1 MSHTTGRNRIGDLF
15 LEVAADNDFD
25 ESMASDD
32 ELGQRQRLPSTSR
45 ASYSGKRRSLPA
57 DVVVNNAND
66 RRPST
71 GGHLHAR
78 PSSRLH
84 THRAYTDLQRHMD
97 QYKSPT
103 NRTTL
108 TFGDNVSVSGQSNS
122 SRSRRYS
129 AAPARSPASPSRLR
143 ERLQSPELPDYG
155 RRRPSFGTTVTPSR
169 TMESF
174 EEESTAEDSDP
185 KQADST
191 SNESQPAETVW
202 DELDDLKSRIKSLEF
217 NGQAHT
223 SSSAAASGDSS
234 DRPRTATTAPT
245 TIDSS
250 PKNVRK
256 LQSESRKPTPT
267 APETPNMTK
276 TMADIHPPLHTALEK
291 ARLLLNAS
299 LMRTLDATASD
310 ALQLAAITSS
320 AGPQGTNYSAASIIN
335 GLTVSDRH
343 VRRKVDNMCRNL
355 TELCLALCEG
365 KHEAPTILASPAPTI
380 ETPMLESP
388 SIRYSSGKV
397 AQRSSSIGRPVS
409 RLEARKSSILGGN
422 TISLAGNTSPRGSV
436 EDVSFGEQ
444 ETIQN
449 PAYLQQPRRV
459 SRAPSSVFSSR
470 QRQDDISGD
479 EDSNNF
485 RPPSR
490 AMTEVGALRNKSRIT
505 NETRSPAGSRTASL
519 RESLTIKTNEAAF
532 ERNRDTPRVA
542 SIGSGGRRRRLFDNE
557 STPPVME
564 EDTGTS
570 EYNTPSQPR
579 RRITS
584 LGHYGNDHY
593 SSRRSDLPGRTT
605 SLSQRRHVIV
615 E

>member
-1 MSHTTGRNRIGDLF
+1 
-15 LEVAADNDFD
+15 
-25 ESMASDD
+25 
-32 ELGQRQRLPSTSR
+32 
-45 ASYSGKRRSLPA
+45 
-57 DVVVNNAND
+57 
-66 RRPST
+66 
-71 GGHLHAR
+71 
-78 PSSRLH
+78 
-84 THRAYTDLQRHMD
+84 
-97 QYKSPT
+97 
-103 NRTTL
+103 
-108 TFGDNVSVSGQSNS
+108 
-122 SRSRRYS
+122 
-129 AAPARSPASPSRLR
+129 
-143 ERLQSPELPDYG
+143 
-155 RRRPSFGTTVTPSR
+155 
-169 TMESF
+169 MESF
-174 EEESTAEDSDP
+174 EEESPAEESDQ

-217 NGQAHT
+217 NGQAPA

-256 LQSESRKPTPT
+256 PQSDSKKATPTP
-267 APETPNMTK
+267 PETSSTTK
-276 TMADIHPPLHTALEK
+276 TIADIHPPLHTALEK
-291 ARLLLNAS
+291 ARVLLNAS

-365 KHEAPTILASPAPTI
+365 KHEAPSILSSPAPI
-380 ETPMLESP
+380 IGTPGQDSP
-388 SIRYSSGKV
+388 LIRYSSGDLP
-397 AQRSSSIGRPVS
+397 QRSSSVGRPMS

-422 TISLAGNTSPRGSV
+422 ALAFADNVSPRGSV
-436 EDVSFGEQ
+436 GDISTGEQ
-444 ETIQN
+444 EPVQN

-470 QRQDDISGD
+470 QRQDDVSGD
-479 EDSNNF
+479 EDSTSF

-490 AMTEVGALRNKSRIT
+490 AMTDVGALRSKSRIT
-505 NETRSPAGSRTASL
+505 NENRTPASHRTPSL
-519 RESLTIKTNEAAF
+519 RETLTSKANDSAF
-532 ERNRDTPRVA
+532 ERNRETSRIA

-564 EDTGTS
+564 EEAGPSD
-570 EYNTPSQPR
+570 YHTPSQPR

-584 LGHYGNDHY
+584 LGHYSTDY
-593 SSRRSDLPGRTT
+593 TLRKSDLPGRTT
-605 SLSQRRHVIV
+605 SFSKRRHVIV